1 MIIREIRVDDAA
13 EFIALIKEV
22 EAKSSFMLMEPGER
36 ITTPEQ
42 QAKQLERIEKQSNA
56 TILAAEEHGKLI
68 GYLLAM
74 GGTVKKT
81 KHSAYL
87 AIGILEDFRGKG
99 IGSALFEHIEDWALK
114 NKISRLELTTV
125 IENQAGVALYKKSGF
140 DIEGVKRNSLMIN
153 GKLYDEYFMSKLL

>member
-36 ITTPEQ
+36 KTTPEQ

-87 AIGILEDFRGKG
+87 AIGILEDFRGRG

-140 DIEGVKRNSLMIN
+140 EIEGVKRNSLMIN